1 MWAVVQ
7 AAVAIAADQ
16 VADHRQGAQS
26 RNALLMPALAQ
37 RIDATRHI
45 LWLESRDFRNVLGS
59 ATAPM
64 VVLLHRNVRFI
75 ACFGRSEF
83 LNEPTARSA
92 WESFRRIASR
102 APASRRCHAEVMAG
116 SKRPRQRVDAAA
128 ESKDLRLRPTGSDPQ
143 ASGPVQQFAARTSL
157 SRPPRL
163 TAVNPPLLGCLQA
176 PDAGGAIHLPR
187 PPWGT

>member
-75 ACFGRSEF
+75 ACFGRSDSS
-83 LNEPTARSA
+83 TR
-92 WESFRRIASR
+92 
-102 APASRRCHAEVMAG
+102 
-116 SKRPRQRVDAAA
+116 
-128 ESKDLRLRPTGSDPQ
+128 
-143 ASGPVQQFAARTSL
+143 
-157 SRPPRL
+157 
-163 TAVNPPLLGCLQA
+163 
-176 PDAGGAIHLPR
+176 
-187 PPWGT
+187 